1 MPVSQKAVQNL
12 PENNNALVVVHDGYS
27 STQDGLS
34 INSLEPYLEY
44 KSLPMPVPGEG
55 QVLIKVL
62 LGNINPSDIHF
73 IKGEYGQPRRA
84 GVPGG
89 FEGVGVVVDGGKG
102 GEALIGMRVAFFV
115 VANGS
120 GAWAQY
126 AMTDVTSCIPLRKD
140 LRDEDAATLFVNPL
154 TAIAMFEE
162 VKKSRSKS
170 FIMTAAASQLCKLMT
185 GLAKEDGYNAISI
198 IRHDEQ
204 KTQLEALGATHVL
217 NLNDADFAKQISKVI
232 REEKPLVM
240 LDAVG
245 DQISADMFNV
255 MPAYSRWMIYGK
267 LSTQKPVMDQLG
279 QLIFTSKTIEG
290 FWLVK
295 WIRSTPAQEQMK
307 AIARVQALFV
317 SEEWKTD
324 IGEIVPL
331 SSAFEDLPKAL
342 SGMNK
347 GKIMI
352 RP

>member
-1 MPVSQKAVQNL
+1 MPVSQKAVQDL

-34 INSLEPYLEY
+34 IDSLEPYLEY

-62 LGNINPSDIHF
+62 LGNINPSDIPLHQRR
-73 IKGEYGQPRRA
+73 IWPTAPRRRSWW
-84 GVPGG
+84 

-245 DQISADMFNV
+245 DQISVDMFNV